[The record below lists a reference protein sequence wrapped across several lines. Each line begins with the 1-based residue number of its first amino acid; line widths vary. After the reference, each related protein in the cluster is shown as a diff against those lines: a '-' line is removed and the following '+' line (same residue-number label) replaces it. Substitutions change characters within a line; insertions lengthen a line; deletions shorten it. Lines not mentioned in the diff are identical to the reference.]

1 MTLCHTEHVA
11 IKKASCIFYLYKK
24 EDKIISIRPIYIAIV
39 MIAPLYASAQSNVE
53 MYGYLDLG
61 IVKET
66 GDAPKMERGYNNWLG
81 FRGKEN
87 LGNGLEV
94 IFNIETRFKLD
105 TGETERPAN
114 FWQGE
119 STVGLTSKDYGT
131 LRLGRAL
138 TPLWNTV
145 WKYEPWINSG
155 FNASLASYQ
164 TGSYSSDG
172 VHDIELG
179 YADFSRISDGVF
191 YSSPT
196 WNGIAIQ
203 TAMKIDDDAAAS
215 SRARGTSISY
225 SKDALSVAASYEVNA
240 RNDDILYLAAKYAMG
255 NATIMGSHAQNRQIG
270 LAQERTWL
278 VAATY
283 AIGAD
288 MIRAGYGRNQKNDN
302 HKISTGYVHSLSKRT
317 TLYADLYREQLAN
330 AKTGVALGITHTF

>member
-1 MTLCHTEHVA
+1 MP
-11 IKKASCIFYLYKK
+11 FPLYKK
-24 EDKIISIRPIYIAIV
+24 EDKIISIRPAHIAIG
-39 MIAPLYASAQSNVE
+39 MIALLSSTCSSAQSNVE
-53 MYGYLDLG
+53 MYGYIDLG
-61 IVKET
+61 IVKES
-66 GDAPKMERGYNNWLG
+66 GDSPKMERGYNNWLG

-87 LGNGLEV
+87 LGNGLEA

-105 TGETERPAN
+105 TGETERPTT

-119 STVGLTSKDYGT
+119 STVGLASKNYGT
-131 LRLGRAL
+131 VRLGRAL

-145 WKYEPWINSG
+145 WKYEPWVNSG

-196 WNGIAIQ
+196 WNGIAVQAAI
-203 TAMKIDDDAAAS
+203 KIDDDAAAS
-215 SRARGTSISY
+215 GRARSTSISY
-225 SKDALSVAASYEVNA
+225 SKDVFSVAASYEVNA
-240 RNDDILYLAAKYAMG
+240 HNDDILYLAAKYSIG
-255 NATIMGSHAQNRQIG
+255 DATIMGSHAQTRQTG
-270 LAQERTWL
+270 LTPERTWL
-278 VAATY
+278 IATTY

-302 HKISTGYVHSLSKRT
+302 HKISTGYVHTLSKRT
-317 TLYADLYREQLAN
+317 TLYADLYREQLAD
-330 AKTGVALGITHTF
+330 AKTGMALGITHTF